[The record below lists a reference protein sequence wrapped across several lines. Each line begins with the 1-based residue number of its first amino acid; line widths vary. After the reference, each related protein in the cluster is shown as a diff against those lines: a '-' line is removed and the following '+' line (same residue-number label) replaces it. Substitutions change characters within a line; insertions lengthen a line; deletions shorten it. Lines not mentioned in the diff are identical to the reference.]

1 MYTTVPSARCV
12 AVASAMRS
20 HSFGG
25 WYVACVRQ
33 AWNVA
38 WTCVLRR
45 AGFWRVLKS
54 VVHHA
59 PVAMWP
65 GSGVVLLRLIV
76 QVLFANVAVACVA
89 CVRPHV
95 WGFHVSRFS
104 WSDSARSPF
113 VFIVTVVLAAVCVV
127 SAFVMRGSVAS
138 RVRMTIMGMMACLFI
153 FWGSC
158 LCVVLLCGFT
168 AIQYVLDCTCAYS

>member
-1 MYTTVPSARCV
+1 M
-12 AVASAMRS
+12 
-20 HSFGG
+20 
-25 WYVACVRQ
+25 
-33 AWNVA
+33 
-38 WTCVLRR
+38 LRR

-65 GSGVVLLRLIV
+65 GSGVVLLRFIV
-76 QVLFANVAVACVA
+76 QVLFANVAVAGVA
-89 CVRPHV
+89 CVKPQV

-113 VFIVTVVLAAVCVV
+113 VFIVTVVLAAGCVV

-138 RVRMTIMGMMACLFI
+138 NVRKMIIVGMSVCLFI
-153 FWGSC
+153 FAGP
-158 LCVVLLCGFT
+158 V
-168 AIQYVLDCTCAYS
+168 YVLYCSEVLRRYNMS